1 MGITKHHSITGM
13 KRISIIH
20 FCLLVLLGYQVSA
33 QDKPVAEKYGNTLN
47 LGMGCGYYGYVGY
60 STPII
65 AANYE
70 FDLCRNF
77 TLAPFISAYT
87 FQSRDNTYREV
98 VMPVGIKGSYY
109 FDELLHANPNWD
121 FYAAGCIGFC
131 YRTISWGNQYYGDR
145 TTYQMGSPV
154 FLALHIGAEYHVTQK
169 AGLFLDLST
178 GMSTF
183 GVALHFF

>member
-1 MGITKHHSITGM
+1 MGITNHHLKTIM
-13 KRISIIH
+13 KRIVIIH
-20 FCLLVLLGYQVSA
+20 FCLLILVGYRVSA
-33 QDKPVAEKYGNTLN
+33 QDKPAAEKYGNTLN
-47 LGMGCGYYGYVGY
+47 LGLGCGYYGYVGY
-60 STPII
+60 STPIV

-87 FQSRDNTYREV
+87 FRNQNNTYREV

-109 FDELLHANPNWD
+109 FDKLLHASSKWD
-121 FYAAGCIGFC
+121 FYAAASIGFS
-131 YRTISWGNQYYGDR
+131 YRTIAWVNQYNGDR
-145 TTYQMGSPV
+145 NTYQMGNPLY
-154 FLALHIGAEYHVTQK
+154 LALHVGAEYHLTSK

-183 GVALHFF
+183 GLAVHF